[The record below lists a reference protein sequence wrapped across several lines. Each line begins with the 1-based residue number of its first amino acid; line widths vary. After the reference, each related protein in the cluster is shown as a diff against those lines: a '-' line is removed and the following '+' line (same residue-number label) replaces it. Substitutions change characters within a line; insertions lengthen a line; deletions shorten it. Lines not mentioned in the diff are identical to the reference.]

1 MRVSKDRGFSCY
13 ACDLF
18 KKRDMVYDYWLLSAK
33 AQKRRNGQKKQLF
46 LGCCFHFL
54 FCLMST

>member
-33 AQKRRNGQKKQLF
+33 AQKRRNGQKNN
-46 LGCCFHFL
+46 CF
-54 FCLMST
+54 